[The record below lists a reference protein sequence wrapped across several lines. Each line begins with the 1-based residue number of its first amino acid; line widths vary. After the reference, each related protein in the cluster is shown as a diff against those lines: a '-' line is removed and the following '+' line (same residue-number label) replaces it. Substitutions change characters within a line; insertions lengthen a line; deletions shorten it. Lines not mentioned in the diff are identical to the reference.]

1 MSPPPLLPVRLE
13 QMQTEVIALA
23 RELQELAEPGYEE
36 ARTAA
41 VWERI
46 AHTHGLTFTRFLE
59 GTAPVITFGDYGRAA
74 KKIIVTADLDAVGVR
89 ERGRLRWRHLCG
101 HHAQSAHA
109 LGLAMFMARDSL
121 PDGVALR
128 IVGCPAE
135 ECRPAFDPQWP
146 IPFVTGKQRLL
157 SEGVFAGAAAVLS
170 THLADDAPDRIAYVA
185 DQARGGVWLRMTP
198 PAKFRAPEFPARE
211 TDQSAQLDEIAK
223 TAAARAAMILH
234 PNCVA
239 HTYKRGNAGIDLWL
253 ETAPG
258 SRVSQKDVRTL
269 AQALSATLKMP
280 VEPVARYAPLVQDPQ
295 LCGRAR
301 SILAAMTAPVRVAR
315 LKRLPGATDLG
326 DVSEAAPT
334 LQLFVGGTAGVTH
347 ERDFRVVDESFAYVW
362 PIAFLARML
371 KAFEDP

>member
-1 MSPPPLLPVRLE
+1 MSRPPLLPARLE
-13 QMQTEVIALA
+13 QMEAELIALA
-23 RELQELAEPGYEE
+23 REFQELAEPGYEE
-36 ARTAA
+36 VRTVA
-41 VWERI
+41 VWERV
-46 AHTHGLTFTRFLE
+46 AHTHGLTFARFLE

-74 KKIIVTADLDAVGVR
+74 KKIIVTADLDAVGVLES
-89 ERGRLRWRHLCG
+89 ERLNWRHLCG

-109 LGLAMFMARDSL
+109 LGLAMFLARDTL
-121 PDGVALR
+121 PNGVALR

-157 SEGVFAGAAAVLS
+157 SQGVFAGAAAVLS
-170 THLADDAPDRIAYVA
+170 THLADDAPDRIAYVV
-185 DQARGGVWLRMTP
+185 DRVRGGVWLRMTP
-198 PAKFRAPEFPARE
+198 PAKHPAAESPARE
-211 TDQSAQLDEIAK
+211 PDQSAQLDEIAK

-239 HTYKRGNAGIDLWL
+239 HTYKRGSAGIDLWL

-258 SRVSQKDVRTL
+258 SRVSQADVRTL
-269 AQALSATLKMP
+269 AQALSETFKMS
-280 VEPVARYAPLVQDPQ
+280 VEPVVKYAPLVQDPQ
-295 LCGRAR
+295 LSGRAR
-301 SILAAMTAPVRVAR
+301 SVLAAMTAPITVGR
-315 LKRLPGATDLG
+315 LKQLPGATDLG

-347 ERDFRVVDESFAYVW
+347 EREFRIVDESFAYVW

-371 KAFEDP
+371 RAFEDP